1 MTSSAPLRGTT
12 VVEIGHSVSAPY
24 AGLVL
29 GQLGAEVI
37 KVEHPGG
44 GDHARGWGPPMKD
57 GASALFHAM
66 NREKQGVALN
76 VRDPEARESLLRLIM
91 ERTDVVI
98 QNLRPHSVEAL
109 GLGAVE
115 LTRRKPSLICCNL
128 SAFGGVGPM
137 GSSPGYDPLM
147 QAYGGLMSVTG
158 EEGRPAVR
166 IGVSIVD
173 ISTGLWAVVGIIAA
187 LLERAR
193 TGMGGI
199 IDTSLYETAL
209 AWMGVHIAEFS
220 ASGLEPRRHGSG
232 APQIAPY
239 EMFETADGSLMVAA
253 GNDSLFAKLSALLG
267 HPEWS
272 EQDRYRTNHARVV
285 HRTHLSAMLRQ
296 VFRTQRTSHWR
307 ERLSAAGVPN
317 APLQSVGAVASD
329 AQTAALE
336 ILQLVP
342 GVGLTTMGIP
352 IRFDGE
358 RPALR
363 LRAPRL
369 GEHTEEILPGSTPTA
384 AREQPSRPMGG

>member
-1 MTSSAPLRGTT
+1 MTSRAPLRGTT
-12 VVEIGHSVSAPY
+12 VVEIGHSVSAPF
-24 AGLVL
+24 AGLVF

-37 KVEHPGG
+37 KVEHPDG
-44 GDHARGWGPPMKD
+44 GDHARGWGPAMED

-76 VRDPEARESLLRLIM
+76 MRDAKARESLLQLIM
-91 ERTDVVI
+91 DRADVVI
-98 QNLRPHSVEAL
+98 QNLRPQSVEAL
-109 GLGAVE
+109 GLGAAE

-128 SAFGGVGPM
+128 SAFGGVGAM

-173 ISTGLWAVVGIIAA
+173 ISTGLWSVVGILAA

-193 TGMGGI
+193 TGVGGI
-199 IDTSLYETAL
+199 VDTSLYETAL

-220 ASGLEPRRHGSG
+220 ASGIEPRRHGSG

-253 GNDSLFAKLSALLG
+253 GNDPLFAKLSTLLG
-267 HPEWS
+267 RPGWIQ
-272 EQDRYRTNHARVV
+272 QDSYRTNQARVV
-285 HRTHLSAMLRQ
+285 HRTQLSAMLQ
-296 VFRTQRTSHWR
+296 EIFRTQPISHWR
-307 ERLSAAGVPN
+307 ERLSAAGIPN
-317 APLQSVGAVASD
+317 APLQSVGEVASA

-336 ILQLVP
+336 ILQQVP
-342 GVGLTTMGIP
+342 EVGLTTIGIP
-352 IRFDGE
+352 VRFNGE

-369 GEHTEEILPGSTPTA
+369 GEHTKELVPG
-384 AREQPSRPMGG
+384 G